1 MFFTLI
7 TQVSDSSKMMM
18 ITTMGAMM
26 MMMMMIDD
34 GDEVDDED
42 DCGTMEDRAHTM
54 QWPVS
59 LANGPRQ
66 RVKH

>member
-1 MFFTLI
+1 MLFTLI
-7 TQVSDSSKMMM
+7 THMSDSSKMMM

-26 MMMMMIDD
+26 MTMMMMTSMMKMTA
-34 GDEVDDED
+34 V
-42 DCGTMEDRAHTM
+42 TMEDRAHTM

-59 LANGPRQ
+59 LANGPSQ

>member
-1 MFFTLI
+1 MLLTLI
-7 TQVSDSSKMMM
+7 THVLDSSKMTM

-26 MMMMMIDD
+26 MTMTSMMKMTA
-34 GDEVDDED
+34 V
-42 DCGTMEDRAHTM
+42 TMEDRAHTM

-59 LANGPRQ
+59 LANGPSH

>member
-1 MFFTLI
+1 MLFTLI

-26 MMMMMIDD
+26 MMMMMSSMMKMTA
-34 GDEVDDED
+34 V
-42 DCGTMEDRAHTM
+42 TMEERAHTM

-59 LANGPRQ
+59 LANGPSHW
-66 RVKH
+66 VKH

>member
-26 MMMMMIDD
+26 MMMMMSSMMKMTA
-34 GDEVDDED
+34 V
-42 DCGTMEDRAHTM
+42 TMEDRAHTM

-59 LANGPRQ
+59 LANGPSQ
-66 RVKH
+66 WVKH

>member
-1 MFFTLI
+1 MLFTLI
-7 TQVSDSSKMMM
+7 THVSDSSKMMM

-26 MMMMMIDD
+26 MMMKTSMMKMTA
-34 GDEVDDED
+34 V
-42 DCGTMEDRAHTM
+42 TMEDRAHTM

-59 LANGPRQ
+59 LANGPSQ